1 MAGKAAKKAVGFEE
15 ELSRLEALAA
25 ELETGELPLEELI
38 GRYEEGMKLAA
49 ELEKMLEAARGRLQE
64 LSMGKDGST
73 QLTPTDAAEQK
84 SLLDALEDQ

>member
-1 MAGKAAKKAVGFEE
+1 MKLY
-15 ELSRLEALAA
+15 ELASDYRELMDK
-25 ELETGELPLEELI
+25 LETGELPLEELI
-38 GRYEEGMKLAA
+38 ERYEEGMKLAA

-64 LSMGKDGST
+64 LSVGKDGST